1 MAKTAID
8 KERAKAAPEA
18 TEVTEAAKPGV
29 RPLRADAR
37 RNRARVLE
45 AARACLATDGHDAQV
60 DDIARK
66 AGLGVGTVYRHFPTK
81 DALLE
86 ALATDHFQRLAD
98 AARTAL
104 EHPDPWEGLSGFFSR
119 AAEWQAND
127 RALAEVMAAEP
138 EVMRRAAMDRADLHE
153 AVADLVEL
161 AQATGKLREDIVS
174 DDVPMLLCGLGRAT
188 RVGSSGPTMSW
199 RRYLAIMLDG
209 LRAPGSS
216 RLPDP
221 PVGA

>member
-1 MAKTAID
+1 MAKTAAE
-8 KERAKAAPEA
+8 KAERQAQEA
-18 TEVTEAAKPGV
+18 GV
-29 RPLRADAR
+29 RPLRADAK

-45 AARACLATDGHDAQV
+45 AARVCLATDGHDAQI

-66 AGLGVGTVYRHFPTK
+66 AGVGVGTVYRHFPTK

-86 ALATDHFQRLAD
+86 ALATDHFHRLAD
-98 AARTAL
+98 SARTAL

-127 RALAEVMAAEP
+127 RALAALMAAEP
-138 EVMRRAAMDRADLHE
+138 DVVRRAAMDRADLHE
-153 AVADLVEL
+153 AVAKLVER
-161 AQATGKLREDIVS
+161 AQAAGRLRADIVS
-174 DDVPMLLCGLGRAT
+174 DDVPMLLCGIGRAT
-188 RVGSSGPTMSW
+188 RVGSAGPTMSW

-216 RLPDP
+216 NLPDP
-221 PVGA
+221 PAG